1 MFQNYHPV
9 NVSAISLKGIPL
21 LETHLTVNTTQPKK
35 RHKLNNHNS
44 EGGYIPK
51 KLWCCNG
58 GRV

>member
-35 RHKLNNHNS
+35 VINLTIITVKVGIFQRH
-44 EGGYIPK
+44 
-51 KLWCCNG
+51 
-58 GRV
+58 